1 MGEIDLKD
9 LKSLY
14 DEKLKDKVKA
24 NYTPFCVKISENF
37 DGKNGVLFVGKAE
50 NMKEKDNVT
59 IDDAFA
65 KAFRKIEK
73 GWMNSLYKKPT
84 GNAANSAYNRVIYRL
99 AKFLKNEKGINSFA
113 RTNLYKLSSTKS
125 YLFSSEFESAYLDI
139 FKKELEILQPKFV
152 IMLTGGLEENF
163 LSHLGKNQKIKSV
176 PFSYKNKGNV
186 QNKKIYYIKIE
197 GFDSI
202 FIRAFHPQGKPEKE
216 LIESIKML
224 VQDN

>member
-1 MGEIDLKD
+1 MREIDLKD
-9 LKSLY
+9 LKSFY

-50 NMKEKDNVT
+50 NMKRKDNFT
-59 IDDAFA
+59 IDNAFD
-65 KAFRKIEK
+65 KAFSKT
-73 GWMNSLYKKPT
+73 GMNSVCEKP
-84 GNAANSAYNRVIYRL
+84 GKEVKSAYSRVIHQL
-99 AKFLKNEKGINSFA
+99 AVYLNGKGVNSFA

-125 YLFSSEFESAYLDI
+125 YLFESKFESAYLDI
-139 FKKELEILQPKFV
+139 FKKEIEILHPKFV

-163 LSHLGKNQKIKSV
+163 LSHLGENKKIKSV
-176 PFSYKNKGNV
+176 PFSYKNKGNM

-216 LIESIKML
+216 LVKSIKNL
-224 VQDN
+224 IQ

>member
-1 MGEIDLKD
+1 MREIDLKD
-9 LKSLY
+9 LKLLY
-14 DEKLKDKVKA
+14 EEKLKDKAKA
-24 NYTPFCVKISENF
+24 NCTPFCVRISENF
-37 DGKNGVLFVGKAE
+37 DGKDGVLFVGKAE
-50 NMKEKDNVT
+50 NMKDKDNVT

-99 AKFLKNEKGINSFA
+99 AKFLKDEKGINSFA

-125 YLFSSEFESAYLDI
+125 YLFESKFESAYLDI

-176 PFSYKNKGNV
+176 PFSYKNKGNM
-186 QNKKIYYIKIE
+186 QNKKIYCIKIE

>member
-1 MGEIDLKD
+1 MREIDLKD
-9 LKSLY
+9 LKLLY
-14 DEKLKDKVKA
+14 EEKLKDKVKA
-24 NYTPFCVKISENF
+24 NCTPFCVRISENF
-37 DGKNGVLFVGKAE
+37 DGKDGVLFVGKAE
-50 NMKEKDNVT
+50 NMKDKDNVT

-84 GNAANSAYNRVIYRL
+84 GNAANSAYSRVIHQL
-99 AKFLKNEKGINSFA
+99 AVYLNGKGVNSFA

-139 FKKELEILQPKFV
+139 FKKEIEILHPKFV

-176 PFSYKNKGNV
+176 PFSYKNKGNM

>member
-1 MGEIDLKD
+1 MREIDLKD
-9 LKSLY
+9 LKSFY

-50 NMKEKDNVT
+50 NMKSKDNFT
-59 IDDAFA
+59 IDNAFD
-65 KAFRKIEK
+65 KAFSKTGK
-73 GWMNSLYKKPT
+73 GMNSVCEKP
-84 GNAANSAYNRVIYRL
+84 GKEVKSAYSRVIHQL
-99 AKFLKNEKGINSFA
+99 AVFFKGKGVNSFA

-139 FKKELEILQPKFV
+139 FKKEIEILHPKFV
-152 IMLTGGLEENF
+152 IMLTGGLEKKF
-163 LSHLGKNQKIKSV
+163 LSHLGENKKIKSV
-176 PFSYKNKGNV
+176 PFSYKNKGNM